1 MPNPYS
7 HPGPIL
13 ENKGWIRYI
22 EKGTIFPIYGHVIL
36 ALPKVVRDTT
46 GSLGALQVLLPEV
59 WRRSPKKTWNLNH
72 SYMLRNCTF
81 LGIIEAKIW
90 IKQTKNH
97 TPSTVIKDNS
107 NFESLN
113 TELKGNLVSLLKLR
127 ETEDFCCKQRVLR
140 HKFFIYISRFSNTL
154 SNIIRKNPSE
164 LLLECEQKEHARRH
178 KLVKK

>member
-1 MPNPYS
+1 
-7 HPGPIL
+7 
-13 ENKGWIRYI
+13 
-22 EKGTIFPIYGHVIL
+22 
-36 ALPKVVRDTT
+36 
-46 GSLGALQVLLPEV
+46 
-59 WRRSPKKTWNLNH
+59 
-72 SYMLRNCTF
+72 MLRNCTF

-154 SNIIRKNPSE
+154 SNINKKILQNYCLNVNTGKMQDISWSINSSKSEKNKSKDQLWARKVQSIGKWLFLKKYNQ
-164 LLLECEQKEHARRH
+164 LEKSILEKDEYS
-178 KLVKK
+178 K